1 MLSLK
6 LGYVGAVTAGAGIL
20 AVNGIDV
27 AAPDVF
33 QAWEKVGIVAVLLL
47 MLTVCVLIIIRGA
60 IWVGTKLVA
69 TLQEVSAAI
78 EVHKGTGELINK
90 AADKIGRGADKIETA
105 TDAMARS
112 VERCQL
118 QSLK

>member
-6 LGYVGAVTAGAGIL
+6 LGYVGAVTAGAGLL

-60 IWVGTKLVA
+60 IWVGTKLLVS
-69 TLQEVSAAI
+69 LQEVSSAIAAN
-78 EVHKGTGELINK
+78 KGNGELINS
-90 AADKIGRGADKIETA
+90 AADKIGRAGDKIETA
-105 TDAMARS
+105 TNAMAHA
-112 VERCQL
+112 VEVCQI
-118 QSLK
+118 QSRK